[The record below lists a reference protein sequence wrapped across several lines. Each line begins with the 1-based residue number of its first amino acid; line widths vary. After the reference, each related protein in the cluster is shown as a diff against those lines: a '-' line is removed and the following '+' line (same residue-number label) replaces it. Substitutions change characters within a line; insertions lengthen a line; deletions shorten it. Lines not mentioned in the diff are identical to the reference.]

1 MLFYPTP
8 LLAIPDLAS
17 ALSAFNTG
25 DSSGAVGVTLDTV
38 FMEIMRLVSRHE
50 VAVVTTTPSAC
61 NVYCFAS
68 WIAYYSTNGLRHKSN
83 VVFVPYA
90 MQQVD
95 GLLRRHVKWQIQ

>member
-1 MLFYPTP
+1 MR
-8 LLAIPDLAS
+8 
-17 ALSAFNTG
+17 
-25 DSSGAVGVTLDTV
+25 VTLDTV
-38 FMEIMRLVSRHE
+38 FMEIMHMVSRHE
-50 VAVVTTTPSAC
+50 VVVVTTTPSAC

>member
-1 MLFYPTP
+1 
-8 LLAIPDLAS
+8 
-17 ALSAFNTG
+17 
-25 DSSGAVGVTLDTV
+25 
-38 FMEIMRLVSRHE
+38 MRLVSRHE

-68 WIAYYSTNGLRHKSN
+68 WIAYYSTNGLRHKLN

-95 GLLRRHVKWQIQ
+95 GLLRRHVNGRFNKNPALRQLHDTSCHAVQRVSLML